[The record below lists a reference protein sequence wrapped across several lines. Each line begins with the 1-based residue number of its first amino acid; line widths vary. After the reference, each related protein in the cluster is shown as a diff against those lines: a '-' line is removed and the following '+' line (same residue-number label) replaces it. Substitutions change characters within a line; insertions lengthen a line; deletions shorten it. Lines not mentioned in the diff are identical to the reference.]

1 MLFAQTGEIVRQFK
15 VVPLDSRTGQPR
27 PLKVDKE
34 TGLYVPVIKHACF
47 DKHQTRLIVT
57 AYDLSVQ
64 LWNINDGVNLMQLQP
79 QLYSTT
85 LAHVYANL
93 PRGITSVSY
102 EMVLA
107 GSGEKKAPRKLILIG
122 TEHGNV
128 CGYHESNSVVDDV
141 PVMFLRLS
149 DQSKDL
155 TALYAGAAARGG
167 EQPAETKSNLKVL
180 VKSLINKNN
189 VQSNHVAG
197 SGNPK
202 PFVAAAAT
210 LAGNYSR
217 NDHAMQHGSHT
228 SAKG

>member
-1 MLFAQTGEIVRQFK
+1 MRQFK
-15 VVPLDSRTGQPR
+15 VVPLDARTGQAR

-34 TGLYVPVIKHACF
+34 TGLCVPVIKHACF

-107 GSGEKKAPRKLILIG
+107 GGGEKKAPRKLILIG

-155 TALYAGAAARGG
+155 TALYAAGSGNPGG

-180 VKSLINKNN
+180 VKSLINKSTGQAGQVVANGN
-189 VQSNHVAG
+189 SKVPVVAAFTGSRNRHDYAVGNQAG
-197 SGNPK
+197 S
-202 PFVAAAAT
+202 
-210 LAGNYSR
+210 
-217 NDHAMQHGSHT
+217 
-228 SAKG
+228 KGKRHSVLTGD